1 MIMPSS
7 SYEKSISRL
16 LYVGTP
22 AITLFVIAGP
32 VGDPVNVTKLLLLG
46 VIGTGL
52 LFLLIFLRK
61 TLFTRER
68 ALFSSS
74 IVAFILISL
83 ITNFTSPAPFNL
95 TFYGA
100 NGRNTGFLAYFFF
113 SIFALAGLALNR
125 MENFKK
131 LIYGFFF
138 AGVVNILYCLWAW
151 QIGDFIPWNNIYGQI
166 LGTFGNPNFIG
177 AFLGM
182 VIVGFTA
189 QALQPNLKVTFRIL
203 IVGLSLVAFLEI
215 LASKAVQGLVVTFGG
230 LAIVVFYWLRSR
242 VSSKII
248 LPTYV
253 FLVGLLGT
261 IASLGALQKGPLA
274 SIIYKRSVSLR
285 GSYWDAGIQMGRDN
299 LLTGVGMDAY
309 GNNYRRYRS
318 LNAFT
323 DMPGPETVS
332 NAAHNVVIDIFAF
345 GGLPLL
351 LSYLL
356 MIGVTLTSIV
366 RFTKRNKHFDFMFVS
381 MASVWICYQVQS
393 LISINQIGLAIWGWL
408 LSGALV
414 AYEISDRSAPLV
426 AKKNKDSKVHVSE
439 IDDLKGNMSALV
451 GMVVGVLIA
460 VPPLAADMKWL
471 GSLRS
476 QNLDKI
482 LSALEPSYF
491 NPTDS
496 ARMVAAVTGLQS
508 NKLIKEALDVA
519 RQGVTYNPDFTDAW
533 KMLYYIPT
541 ASETEKKLA
550 KENLIR
556 LDPLNPNW
564 KELP

>member
-1 MIMPSS
+1 MLSS
-7 SYEKSISRL
+7 SSEKSISRL

-32 VGDPVNVTKLLLLG
+32 VGDPVNVTKLFLLG
-46 VIGTGL
+46 TVGTGL
-52 LFLLIFLRK
+52 LSLLIFLRK
-61 TLFTRER
+61 TLFTKER

-74 IVAFILISL
+74 VISFIFFSL

-95 TFYGA
+95 TFYGV
-100 NGRNTGFLAYFFF
+100 NGRNTGFLTYFFF
-113 SIFALAGLALNR
+113 SIFALAGLALNS

-138 AGVVNILYCLWAW
+138 AGAVNILYCLWAW
-151 QIGDFIPWNNIYGQI
+151 QVGDFIPWNNFYGQI

-189 QALQPNLKVTFRIL
+189 YALQPNLKVSLKI
-203 IVGLSLVAFLEI
+203 IIIALSLVAFLEI
-215 LASKAVQGLVVTFGG
+215 LASKAIQGLVVTFGG
-230 LAIVVFYWLRSR
+230 LAIILFYWLRSR
-242 VSSKII
+242 ISSKVI

-253 FLVGLLGT
+253 VLVGLLGT
-261 IASLGALQKGPLA
+261 TAALGALQKGPLA

-332 NAAHNVVIDIFAF
+332 NTAHNVVIDIFAF
-345 GGLPLL
+345 GGLPLVL
-351 LSYLL
+351 TYLL
-356 MIGVTLTSIV
+356 MIGVTLASIV
-366 RFTKRNKHFDFMFVS
+366 RFTKRNKHFDFIFVS

-414 AYEISDRSAPLV
+414 AYEISDRSASLV
-426 AKKNKDSKVHVSE
+426 AKKNKDSKVQVSE
-439 IDDLKGNMSALV
+439 IDDLKGTMSAWA
-451 GMVVGVLIA
+451 GMAVGVLIV
-460 VPPLAADMKWL
+460 VPPLAADMNWL
-471 GSLRS
+471 ASLRS

-496 ARMVAAVTGLQS
+496 ARLVAAVTGLQS
-508 NKLIKEALDVA
+508 NNLIKEALDVA
-519 RQGVTYNPDFTDAW
+519 RQGVNYNPDFTDAW
-533 KMLYYIPT
+533 KMLYYIPI
-541 ASETEKKLA
+541 ASETEKKVA

-556 LDPLNPNW
+556 LDPLNPKW

>member
-1 MIMPSS
+1 
-7 SYEKSISRL
+7 
-16 LYVGTP
+16 
-22 AITLFVIAGP
+22 
-32 VGDPVNVTKLLLLG
+32 
-46 VIGTGL
+46 
-52 LFLLIFLRK
+52 
-61 TLFTRER
+61 
-68 ALFSSS
+68 
-74 IVAFILISL
+74 
-83 ITNFTSPAPFNL
+83 
-95 TFYGA
+95 
-100 NGRNTGFLAYFFF
+100 
-113 SIFALAGLALNR
+113 
-125 MENFKK
+125 
-131 LIYGFFF
+131 
-138 AGVVNILYCLWAW
+138 
-151 QIGDFIPWNNIYGQI
+151 
-166 LGTFGNPNFIG
+166 
-177 AFLGM
+177 
-182 VIVGFTA
+182 
-189 QALQPNLKVTFRIL
+189 
-203 IVGLSLVAFLEI
+203 
-215 LASKAVQGLVVTFGG
+215 
-230 LAIVVFYWLRSR
+230 
-242 VSSKII
+242 
-248 LPTYV
+248 
-253 FLVGLLGT
+253 
-261 IASLGALQKGPLA
+261 
-274 SIIYKRSVSLR
+274 
-285 GSYWDAGIQMGRDN
+285 
-299 LLTGVGMDAY
+299 
-309 GNNYRRYRS
+309 
-318 LNAFT
+318 
-323 DMPGPETVS
+323 
-332 NAAHNVVIDIFAF
+332 
-345 GGLPLL
+345 
-351 LSYLL
+351 
-356 MIGVTLTSIV
+356 
-366 RFTKRNKHFDFMFVS
+366 MFVS

>member
-1 MIMPSS
+1 MNS
-7 SYEKSISRL
+7 
-16 LYVGTP
+16 
-22 AITLFVIAGP
+22 
-32 VGDPVNVTKLLLLG
+32 
-46 VIGTGL
+46 
-52 LFLLIFLRK
+52 
-61 TLFTRER
+61 
-68 ALFSSS
+68 
-74 IVAFILISL
+74 
-83 ITNFTSPAPFNL
+83 
-95 TFYGA
+95 
-100 NGRNTGFLAYFFF
+100 
-113 SIFALAGLALNR
+113 

-138 AGVVNILYCLWAW
+138 AGAVNILYCFWAW
-151 QIGDFIPWNNIYGQI
+151 QVGDFIPWNNFYGQI

-182 VIVGFTA
+182 VIVGFIA
-189 QALQPNLKVTFRIL
+189 YALQPNLKVSLKI
-203 IVGLSLVAFLEI
+203 IIIALSLVAFLEI
-215 LASKAVQGLVVTFGG
+215 LASKAIQGLVVTFGG
-230 LAIVVFYWLRSR
+230 LAIVLFYWLRSR
-242 VSSKII
+242 ISSKVI

-253 FLVGLLGT
+253 VLVGLLGT
-261 IASLGALQKGPLA
+261 TAALGALQKGPLA

-332 NAAHNVVIDIFAF
+332 NTAHNVVIDIFAF
-345 GGLPLL
+345 GGLPLVL
-351 LSYLL
+351 TYLL
-356 MIGVTLTSIV
+356 VIGVTLASIV
-366 RFTKRNKHFDFMFVS
+366 RFTKRNTHFDFIFVS

-408 LSGALV
+408 LSGALI
-414 AYEISDRSAPLV
+414 AYETSNRSASSV
-426 AKKNKDSKVHVSE
+426 AKKNKDSKVQVSE
-439 IDDLKGNMSALV
+439 IDDLKGTLSALA
-451 GMVVGVLIA
+451 GMAVGVLIV
-460 VPPLAADMKWL
+460 VPPLAADMNWL
-471 GSLRS
+471 ASLRS

-496 ARMVAAVTGLQS
+496 ARLVAAVTGLQS
-508 NKLIKEALDVA
+508 NNLMKEALDIA
-519 RQGVTYNPDFTDAW
+519 RQGVNYNPDFTDAW
-533 KMLYYIPT
+533 KMLYYIPI
-541 ASETEKKLA
+541 ASETEKKVA

-556 LDPLNPNW
+556 LDPLNPKW